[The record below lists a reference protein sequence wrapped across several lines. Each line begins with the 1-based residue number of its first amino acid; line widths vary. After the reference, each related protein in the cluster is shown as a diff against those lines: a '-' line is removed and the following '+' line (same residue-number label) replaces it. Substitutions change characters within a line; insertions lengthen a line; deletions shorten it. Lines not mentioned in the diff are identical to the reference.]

1 MILQARPGASCVSAG
16 RGAAGAHPQGI
27 LTKQVVKSAA
37 TDKNSAMDDKD
48 HDILRLIQSN
58 AQLTA
63 EAISHEVGLSA
74 PAVQKR
80 LKKLRDTGVIEKEI
94 AILSPARL
102 GREMT
107 VIVQV
112 VLERESRMHLDA
124 FKRKMRKAPQV
135 QQCYYTTGEADFI
148 LVVIVSGIKEY
159 EAFTQEYFFDESNV
173 SRFTSS
179 VVMDRVKVSLDI
191 I

>member
-1 MILQARPGASCVSAG
+1 
-16 RGAAGAHPQGI
+16 
-27 LTKQVVKSAA
+27 
-37 TDKNSAMDDKD
+37 MDEKD

-63 EAISHEVGLSA
+63 EAISHEIGLSA

-124 FKRKMRKAPQV
+124 FKRKIRQASQV

-148 LVVIVSGIKEY
+148 LVVIVGDIKEY

-173 SRFTSS
+173 SRFTSA